1 MPWALLWLGTRRRP
15 EFSSDNIED
24 VVDDDEVALLT
35 YGGSDDDEDDHDDH
49 GGDHGDHGDH
59 GYTVNRCFLN
69 IRP

>member
-1 MPWALLWLGTRRRP
+1 M
-15 EFSSDNIED
+15 
-24 VVDDDEVALLT
+24 ALLT